1 MDRKPKVLIISYSDL
16 GHGGIQSQIMSVC
29 REIHDDVEM
38 DMLVWRRK
46 PAYYDEEF
54 RQFGRIFKCPQY
66 EGDSMSMRRVD
77 FYTRYFRIKRA
88 VFRVLKQYGP
98 YDAVHC
104 HKAFECAPCLAAA
117 SRAGVPVR
125 IAHAHNPESYA
136 MGKGLTARMRK
147 ALYGVYRR
155 IIWRYATHMVVCSTE
170 AADDVYGQGKG
181 SVLCNSIDTQQFSLA
196 RYPAVAHTGLRLIH
210 VGRFSEQKNQLFLVD
225 VLNALKDRCP
235 DVRLVMVGEQNDY
248 LDAVKRKAA
257 QKGLSESVV
266 FLPHDSDIP
275 ALLAEADAFV
285 LPSTYEGFGIV
296 LLEAQAM
303 GLPCFVSSVVTRE
316 VDCGLLSYISLEDG
330 AEKWAEQIAKK
341 TIVSNTR
348 RQGADVSR
356 FDVKT
361 VAQNWLRLYRGKEK
375 GAL

>member
-1 MDRKPKVLIISYSDL
+1 MLLLSNPIGNSTVMYDQSVLGKFEVPPIRKRNDFALWLKILKQTPVCAGMDDVLTHYRVRTN
-16 GHGGIQSQIMSVC
+16 SVSSNKLAQAKYHWQLY
-29 REIHDDVEM
+29 REI
-38 DMLVWRRK
+38 
-46 PAYYDEEF
+46 
-54 RQFGRIFKCPQY
+54 
-66 EGDSMSMRRVD
+66 EG
-77 FYTRYFRIKRA
+77 
-88 VFRVLKQYGP
+88 L
-98 YDAVHC
+98 HC

-155 IIWRYATHMVVCSTE
+155 IIWRYATHMVACSTE
-170 AADDVYGQGKG
+170 TADDVYGRGKG
-181 SVLCNSIDTQQFSLA
+181 IVLCNSIDTQQFSLA
-196 RYPAVAHTGLRLIH
+196 RYPVVAHTGLRLIH
-210 VGRFSEQKNQLFLVD
+210 VGRFSKQKNQLFLVD

-248 LDAVKRKAA
+248 LDAVKRKAE

-266 FLPHDSDIP
+266 FLPHDSGIP

-303 GLPCFVSSVVTRE
+303 GLPCFVSSVVTKE
-316 VDCGLLSYISLEDG
+316 VDCGLLSYIGLEDG
-330 AEKWAEQIAKK
+330 AEKWAEQIAEK

-348 RQGADVSR
+348 RQGAFVSR
-356 FDVKT
+356 FEVKT
-361 VAQNWLRLYRGKEK
+361 VAQNWLRLYRGQGEDI
-375 GAL
+375 L